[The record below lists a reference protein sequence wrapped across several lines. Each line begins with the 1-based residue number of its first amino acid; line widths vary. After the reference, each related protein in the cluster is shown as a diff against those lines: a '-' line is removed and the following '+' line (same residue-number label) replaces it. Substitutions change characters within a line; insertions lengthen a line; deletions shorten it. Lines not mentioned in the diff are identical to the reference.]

1 MDVCGW
7 TSVDGKCQMEKTR
20 WIDGNRRQMSDITE
34 RTIIATNCPNGD
46 VAERFVSTSSI
57 AMACRKKKKFF
68 YIVGFFKLLFSSS
81 FFSRVATRATHY
93 MITSSKTQEC
103 IT

>member
-1 MDVCGW
+1 
-7 TSVDGKCQMEKTR
+7 VDGKCQMEKTR

-57 AMACRKKKKFF
+57 AMACRKKKNSFTLWVFLNYYSLLPFF
-68 YIVGFFKLLFSSS
+68 LELLQGLL
-81 FFSRVATRATHY
+81 TT
-93 MITSSKTQEC
+93 
-103 IT
+103 